1 MRAASK
7 LAALCAAAGLAL
19 LAPAPA
25 QAERDL
31 WATVNVCDTVAFP
44 DTMGVRASM
53 PGTKPRR
60 RLLMRFE
67 AQFFDSAQRAVRAHR
82 RPLALAARGH
92 GRLGVGAVGLR
103 LPLRRRRRVGQL
115 VHAPR
120 GKVDFRWMGRR
131 KGRWRVVKRATRL
144 TRAGIRDV
152 EDSDPPGYSRGR
164 LRDQVALNRR
174 GSLVITASTPSSS
187 RRSISRPSSTVQT

>member
-1 MRAASK
+1 MRAG
-7 LAALCAAAGLAL
+7 LNLTALCAAAGLVL

-60 RLLMRFE
+60 RLLMRFG
-67 AQFFDSAQRAVRAHR
+67 AQFFNPDTSRFAPIGDRSRW
-82 RPLALAARGH
+82 L
-92 GRLGVGAVGLR
+92 
-103 LPLRRRRRVGQL
+103 RVGRGGSESVQSGFDFRFD
-115 VHAPR
+115 APPAGSSFVFR
-120 GKVDFRWMGRR
+120 GVVDFRWMGRR
-131 KGRWRVVKRATRL
+131 NGRWRVVKRATRI

-152 EDSDPPGYSRGR
+152 EDSDPPGYSR
-164 LRDQVALNRR
+164 ALCEVK
-174 GSLVITASTPSSS
+174 GP
-187 RRSISRPSSTVQT
+187 

>member
-1 MRAASK
+1 MRARAN
-7 LAALCAAAGLAL
+7 LTALCAAAGLAL

-60 RLLMRFE
+60 RLLMRFG
-67 AQFFDSAQRAVRAHR
+67 AQFFDPDTSRFAPIGDRSRW
-82 RPLALAARGH
+82 L
-92 GRLGVGAVGLR
+92 
-103 LPLRRRRRVGQL
+103 RVGKGGSESVQSGFDFRFD
-115 VHAPR
+115 APPAGSSFVFR
-120 GKVDFRWMGRR
+120 GVVDFRWMGRR
-131 KGRWRVVKRATRL
+131 NGRWRVVKRATRI

-152 EDSDPPGYSRGR
+152 EDSDPPGYSR
-164 LRDQVALNRR
+164 ALCEVK
-174 GSLVITASTPSSS
+174 GP
-187 RRSISRPSSTVQT
+187 